1 MNDPYNTKAHKFRG
15 DKNSELRKNMSTNKT
30 KNGKND
36 DIYFSVPSYVTIGDT
51 YQGSL

>member
-1 MNDPYNTKAHKFRG
+1 
-15 DKNSELRKNMSTNKT
+15 MSTNKT